1 MKNRCTLLWRCL
13 FYGFGVICMAVG
25 LTLNTKTQ
33 LGVGSVASIAYSG
46 SLIWGMDYG
55 RLTFVVYMAAIILQ
69 LLLKKENRHWKIC
82 LQLPFSA
89 VFSALLTVFG
99 RNIQLFPEAL
109 WQRLLLLLVAIG
121 FTALGLLL
129 IVDMKLI
136 ANPADALADTVGSLL
151 GRDVGFG
158 KNVIDVISVT
168 LSCAI
173 GLIFVGKI
181 VGIGIGTVV
190 TMILT
195 GRLVS
200 LFRGLLEEKIQTLAG
215 INTSQAKT

>member
-1 MKNRCTLLWRCL
+1 MKNRCTLLWRCF

-46 SLIWGMDYG
+46 SLIWGVDYG

-69 LLLKKENRHWKIC
+69 LFLKKENRHWKIC

-99 RNIQLFPEAL
+99 RNIQFFPEAL
-109 WQRLLLLLVAIG
+109 WQRLLLLLAAIG

-136 ANPADALADTVGSLL
+136 ANPADALADTVGSLF

-168 LSCAI
+168 LSCVI
-173 GLIFVGKI
+173 GLIFAGKI

-215 INTSQAKT
+215 ISTSQAKT